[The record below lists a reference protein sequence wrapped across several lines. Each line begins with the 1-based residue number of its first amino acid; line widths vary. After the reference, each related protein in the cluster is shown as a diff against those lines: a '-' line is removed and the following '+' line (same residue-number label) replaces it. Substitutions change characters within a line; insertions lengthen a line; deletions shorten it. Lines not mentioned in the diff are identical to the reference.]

1 MSLKTLLAA
10 TAILTTL
17 GTGAYAQDTPAMG
30 GRPSTD
36 QMEGVQ
42 TPETLPSGRQMGG
55 PEGTQQAT
63 PANPNVQPQ
72 GPRQPAVG
80 GEEGGTAATN
90 VTPPAGSGGPVR
102 DGGTPQA
109 DAGADRD
116 SPAALRTTEAQ
127 SPTGS
132 RGGGGLA
139 ANQIYVEDLANMS
152 VTLSDNENFGDVAGT
167 VVNVETGSIE
177 TLLVSTGG
185 LLGVVG
191 DTIYEVP
198 WDRVAGVDKRAQTI
212 RVDATQAEIQPQAAE
227 NEARQG
233 D

>member
-1 MSLKTLLAA
+1 
-10 TAILTTL
+10 
-17 GTGAYAQDTPAMG
+17 
-30 GRPSTD
+30 
-36 QMEGVQ
+36 
-42 TPETLPSGRQMGG
+42 
-55 PEGTQQAT
+55 
-63 PANPNVQPQ
+63 
-72 GPRQPAVG
+72 
-80 GEEGGTAATN
+80 
-90 VTPPAGSGGPVR
+90 
-102 DGGTPQA
+102 
-109 DAGADRD
+109 
-116 SPAALRTTEAQ
+116 
-127 SPTGS
+127 
-132 RGGGGLA
+132 
-139 ANQIYVEDLANMS
+139 MS